1 MEKPWTGSH
10 GNLWKDEQEF
20 WVPQVTK
27 EGGGGGEAYA
37 EAPSVVGSISGSKKR
52 HAIEFGPSG
61 SDRARAGSWLM

>member
-27 EGGGGGEAYA
+27 EGGGRGEAYA
-37 EAPSVVGSISGSKKR
+37 EAPSVV
-52 HAIEFGPSG
+52 
-61 SDRARAGSWLM
+61 ARNVMPLNLVPLEVTEPGQGLG